1 MILTTDASDKGYG
14 VVLEQE
20 FETDGIKSLRP
31 LEYYSR
37 SFTSAQK
44 NYSTTEKELLA
55 VAMAVENFHSYLFG
69 KKFIIY
75 TDHLPN
81 TLLVTKSSTHHRVE
95 RWMMRLQL
103 YEFEMKYKPGNQ
115 NILANYLS
123 RPQENEPEME
133 AEEEYLDQLVL
144 NQQLIIKLLIMN

>member
-1 MILTTDASDKGYG
+1 M
-14 VVLEQE
+14 EQE
-20 FETDGIKSLRP
+20 FDTNGIKSLRP

-37 SFTSAQK
+37 SNTSAQN

-55 VAMAVENFHSYLFG
+55 VVMAVENFHTYLYG
-69 KKFIIY
+69 KSFIIY

-81 TLLVTKSSTHHRVE
+81 TLLVTKSSPHHRVE

-115 NILANYLS
+115 NIT
-123 RPQENEPEME
+123 R
-133 AEEEYLDQLVL
+133 
-144 NQQLIIKLLIMN
+144 